1 MGNEWALE
9 EPSQPGRESG
19 CRGILLANLRSPSSR
34 PVSTT
39 VSICSDLGSR
49 NLGTRTKER
58 TAWGWGFWAPEPG
71 GRTGWDFFSNSAFGG
86 GLRKDRQGVG
96 TRTPFPVVP
105 TEKMLGSRV
114 LAFNAG
120 GGGAGGRGRGRLGQ
134 RMRGAGGAAGLS
146 GGGEPIQGSGERR
159 DPAPGAVSG
168 AGPPSP
174 EPARDA
180 AAETRGRR
188 PR

>member
-1 MGNEWALE
+1 MG
-9 EPSQPGRESG
+9 
-19 CRGILLANLRSPSSR
+19 
-34 PVSTT
+34 
-39 VSICSDLGSR
+39 
-49 NLGTRTKER
+49 
-58 TAWGWGFWAPEPG
+58 
-71 GRTGWDFFSNSAFGG
+71 FFSNSASGG
-86 GLRKDRQGVG
+86 GLRKEGQARCGNPASFPCCADR
-96 TRTPFPVVP
+96 
-105 TEKMLGSRV
+105 KMLGSRV

-120 GGGAGGRGRGRLGQ
+120 GGGAGGRGRGRLRQ

-146 GGGEPIQGSGERR
+146 GGREPIEGSGERR

-174 EPARDA
+174 EPARAA